1 MMVSPEPAAAEE
13 RPRVTPELIAA
24 CRRGDPRSFEEVV
37 RRTHRH
43 VYTQPLRLVGD
54 AKEAE
59 DVAQDAYLRVF
70 RGLSGFRGDA
80 QFETWL
86 YRIVANA
93 AMSHLRRK
101 RRFGDVRAE
110 PDDSPHPEVP
120 SPARTDDQAVDR
132 QALQEALD
140 ALPLSLRTV
149 VVLKDI
155 YGLSCQEIGDQV
167 GASEG
172 AVKVRLHRA
181 RRRLKLMLLGEDD
194 RDEV

>member
-1 MMVSPEPAAAEE
+1 MSSPEPAPAE
-13 RPRVTPELIAA
+13 RQRVTPELIAA
-24 CRRGDPRSFEEVV
+24 CRRGDLRSFEEVV
-37 RRTHRH
+37 RRTHRQ
-43 VYTQPLRLVGD
+43 VYTQALRLIGD
-54 AKEAE
+54 RKDAE
-59 DVAQDAYLRVF
+59 DVAQDAYLRMF
-70 RGLSGFRGDA
+70 RALKGFRGDA

-93 AMSHLRRK
+93 AMSHLRRR
-101 RRFGDVRAE
+101 RRFGDVLAE
-110 PDDSPHPEVP
+110 PEDAPLPEIV

-132 QALQEALD
+132 RMLEEAMG

-155 YGLSCQEIGDQV
+155 YGLSCQEIGDQI

-181 RRRLKLMLLGEDD
+181 RQRLKLMLLGEDG